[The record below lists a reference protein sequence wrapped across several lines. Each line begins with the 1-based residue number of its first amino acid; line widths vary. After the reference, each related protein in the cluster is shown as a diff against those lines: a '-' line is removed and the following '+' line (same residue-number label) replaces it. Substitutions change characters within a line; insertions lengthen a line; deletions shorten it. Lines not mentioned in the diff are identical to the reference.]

1 MVKSIISTL
10 DAESGAS
17 SQGGLGRRLS
27 IRSQLVEVTL
37 TLSGDLSKCPNA
49 DVGDAT
55 PLEGDEKLPEK
66 TSLQLL
72 KIQEPSDEQHARR

>member
-1 MVKSIISTL
+1 MKSIISTL

-17 SQGGLGRRLS
+17 RHGGLGRHIP

-37 TLSGDLSKCPNA
+37 TLSGDLSKCLDA

-55 PLEGDEKLPEK
+55 PFEGDEKNC
-66 TSLQLL
+66 
-72 KIQEPSDEQHARR
+72 RM